1 MWVFFFPSLCLSLL
15 KQQLCLTRKLPQSLR
30 RSLVFKLT
38 SPHTLETIQCG
49 FEKVPEADRVSQPAA
64 FQPEPRQRGKSSL
77 EQLGSSLSSGAEK
90 SKKTHFV
97 LISRTSERALL
108 YPVRFTTD
116 LLLQEYDNCTTVEL
130 PPTRG
135 RAIIM

>member
-1 MWVFFFPSLCLSLL
+1 MCRVWGFFFFPSLCLSLL
-15 KQQLCLTRKLPQSLR
+15 KQQLCLTRKLPESLR

-64 FQPEPRQRGKSSL
+64 FQRGESSL

-130 PPTRG
+130 LRTRG

>member
-1 MWVFFFPSLCLSLL
+1 MVLKRFLRLIEFPSLQHFSPG
-15 KQQLCLTRKLPQSLR
+15 REGRAVWR
-30 RSLVFKLT
+30 RSL
-38 SPHTLETIQCG
+38 
-49 FEKVPEADRVSQPAA
+49 
-64 FQPEPRQRGKSSL
+64 
-77 EQLGSSLSSGAEK
+77 SLSSEAEK

-97 LISRTSERALL
+97 LIFRTSERALL

-130 PPTRG
+130 LQTRG